1 MLQWGRGGSST
12 NMKTLSNI
20 TFPCNVCN
28 KTFAKS
34 SNLWRHIRVVHELEP
49 DVGAH
54 KNFKCTLCPY
64 ATYNARKLRDHL
76 GTVHGTKSASEGP
89 ICHEFSSIDEF
100 KIWKHSVEEST
111 ASYFVQERGKQK
123 MADGSAAINFVC
135 HRSGS
140 YAPKGFGKRPLKR
153 EGSCKMGNRCTAE
166 VICRIYPD
174 NQVKVTYYDL
184 HHGHNMDGR
193 HLKMTRKERAMYRCR
208 IMGKRSSDRVKKI
221 KKQPSTCVKIENKP
235 IVNSSDLVLPL
246 TICEISNSENGNEM
260 PVAIDLASDNSKYT
274 NLNESVS
281 SSHTNLNEAI
291 DKKLLHALALLRDR
305 NVLDDKTTQLVTSH
319 LDAVVLLLEGSK
331 DSAPLPTRSH
341 EQPHSEY
348 SSRRNKTT
356 SKDNAITAATPTHKT
371 TNPQCF
377 VLHFVIGVL
386 GRELHFAKRVV
397 RVVAILDISCSEH
410 ALVIRRW
417 RSCNWYYLSE
427 GITVLYLVQQGEG
440 GGQKVHGKQ
449 TVLRDVQTLQGK
461 SQMMLEDPK

>member
-1 MLQWGRGGSST
+1 MNWNRTWELTKTSSALCVPMQPTMLVSYETTSGRFMEQSQLQKGLFATSFRRLMTADG
-12 NMKTLSNI
+12 KRASNDNRPSLALHSRRMW
-20 TFPCNVCN
+20 FC
-28 KTFAKS
+28 A
-34 SNLWRHIRVVHELEP
+34 
-49 DVGAH
+49 
-54 KNFKCTLCPY
+54 
-64 ATYNARKLRDHL
+64 
-76 GTVHGTKSASEGP
+76 
-89 ICHEFSSIDEF
+89 EF

-140 YAPKGFGKRPLKR
+140 YAPKGFGKRPLKL

-174 NQVKVTYYDL
+174 NRVKVTYYDL

-208 IMGKRSSDRVKKI
+208 IMGKRSSDRVKKV
-221 KKQPSTCVKIENKP
+221 KKQPSPCVKIENKP
-235 IVNSSDLVLPL
+235 NVNSSNLVLPI

-305 NVLDDKTTQLVTSH
+305 NVLDDKITQLVASH

-356 SKDNAITAATPTHKT
+356 SNDNAITAATSTHKT

-377 VLHFVIGVL
+377 VVNNSDTINIHYN
-386 GRELHFAKRVV
+386 
-397 RVVAILDISCSEH
+397 LDHQYSH
-410 ALVIRRW
+410 
-417 RSCNWYYLSE
+417 Y
-427 GITVLYLVQQGEG
+427 
-440 GGQKVHGKQ
+440 
-449 TVLRDVQTLQGK
+449 
-461 SQMMLEDPK
+461 